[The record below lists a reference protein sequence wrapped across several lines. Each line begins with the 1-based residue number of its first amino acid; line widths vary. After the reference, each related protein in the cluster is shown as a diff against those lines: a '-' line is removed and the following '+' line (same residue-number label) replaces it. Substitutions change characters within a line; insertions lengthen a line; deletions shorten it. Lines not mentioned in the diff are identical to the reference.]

1 MTRGPRLRLPAQR
14 TPASLAAAALTA
26 VSAACA
32 VAAAAA
38 APALAGESLITVI
51 DNSHAD
57 SIVEVDRSANL
68 QNGSGT
74 SGSDHDGSAVDVLQ
88 ALVASAPA
96 PLP

>member
-1 MTRGPRLRLPAQR
+1 MTRRVPLRLPVQR
-14 TPASLAAAALTA
+14 TPAALAAAALTA

-32 VAAAAA
+32 LAGAGA
-38 APALAGESLITVI
+38 APAAAGDSLITVI

-88 ALVASAPA
+88 ALVGSAPA
-96 PLP
+96 PIP